1 MISDQIDQLFAQET
15 VEQPQT
21 LIFNKL
27 TGVLVAKMMGDN
39 LSLVNTK
46 YCKGKVISY
55 NPDTHE
61 YIGNYDSG
69 SMQSKATRPRVAS
82 EISLDDTAGLHI
94 RKKYNYHHQ
103 LNHIIDMMKLLLDA
117 SSLTDEQKANFNAMK
132 EYIDEIRDLNKKYK
146 DSYANDPNWDYKTRE
161 DVLDE
166 IDDKLAGGMA
176 EEVHSEAD
184 VTGLQ
189 KLGGRLGA

>member
-1 MISDQIDQLFAQET
+1 
-15 VEQPQT
+15 
-21 LIFNKL
+21 
-27 TGVLVAKMMGDN
+27 
-39 LSLVNTK
+39 
-46 YCKGKVISY
+46 
-55 NPDTHE
+55 
-61 YIGNYDSG
+61 
-69 SMQSKATRPRVAS
+69 
-82 EISLDDTAGLHI
+82 
-94 RKKYNYHHQ
+94 
-103 LNHIIDMMKLLLDA
+103 
-117 SSLTDEQKANFNAMK
+117 MK
-132 EYIDEIRDLNKKYK
+132 EYIDEIRDLNNKYK

>member
-1 MISDQIDQLFAQET
+1 MISDQIDQLFSQET

-69 SMQSKATRPRVAS
+69 SVQSKATRPRVAS
-82 EISLDDTAGLHI
+82 EMSLDDTAGLHI

-103 LNHIIDMMKLLLDA
+103 LNHIIDMMALLLDA
-117 SSLTDEQKANFNAMK
+117 SSLTDEQKANFKSMK
-132 EYIDEIRDLNKKYK
+132 EYIDEVRDLNNKYK
-146 DSYANDPNWDYKTRE
+146 DSYTNDDNWTYKTKE
-161 DVLDE
+161 DVASDN
-166 IDDKLAGGMA
+166 DKKMAGGMA
-176 EEVHSEAD
+176 EEVKNDNFIPSD
-184 VTGLQ
+184 YRPGQ
-189 KLGGRLGA
+189 

>member
-1 MISDQIDQLFAQET
+1 MISDQIDQLFSQET

-61 YIGNYDSG
+61 YVGNYDSG
-69 SMQSKATRPRVAS
+69 SVQSKATRPRVAS
-82 EISLDDTAGLHI
+82 EMSLDDTAGLHI

-103 LNHIIDMMKLLLDA
+103 LNHIIDMMKLL
-117 SSLTDEQKANFNAMK
+117 Q
-132 EYIDEIRDLNKKYK
+132 
-146 DSYANDPNWDYKTRE
+146 P
-161 DVLDE
+161 
-166 IDDKLAGGMA
+166 
-176 EEVHSEAD
+176 
-184 VTGLQ
+184 
-189 KLGGRLGA
+189 

>member
-1 MISDQIDQLFAQET
+1 MISDQIDQLFSQET

-61 YIGNYDSG
+61 YVGNYDSG
-69 SMQSKATRPRVAS
+69 SVQSKATRPRVAS

>member
-1 MISDQIDQLFAQET
+1 MISDQIDELFSQET
-15 VEQPQT
+15 VDQPQT

-39 LSLVNTK
+39 LSLVNIK

-69 SMQSKATRPRVAS
+69 SVQSKATRPRVAS
-82 EISLDDTAGLHI
+82 EMSLDDTAGLHI

-117 SSLTDEQKANFNAMK
+117 SSLTDEQKANFNSMK
-132 EYIDEIRDLNKKYK
+132 EYIDEIRDLNNKYK